1 MLTIS
6 KPLSAGQAQTYH
18 QKEFTAKEQNYWSQ
32 RGIIA
37 GEWQGRLAGQFGLAG
52 IVSAEDFAKL
62 SQGQHPQTGEQLVR
76 QRASYEYQDADGKT
90 IKTMEHR
97 AGWDATFSAP
107 KSVSLTAL
115 VGGDERVREAHRESV
130 RVALDQLE
138 HYTQARIGGNHPPET
153 TGKFIAAKFEHDT
166 ARPVDGYVAPQ
177 LHTHAVVFNVTERD
191 NGQPRAIQPQ
201 SLFASQ
207 QFATAVYQSELTYK
221 LRQLGY
227 EITAGRSG
235 APEIKGYT
243 QEYLDASSPRSQQI
257 REYLERT
264 GRSGKESAEIAAH
277 STRDRKEIHS
287 PGEVMAAHRKLAADF
302 GHQAEAVVRAARERS
317 QHREKPVNSL
327 ERVRES
333 LTFSRDKN
341 FEREAVV
348 DERVL
353 IRDGLRRGMGE
364 ITHAQVRA
372 NLEARLASGEFQIVE
387 RPRGVPGRQFTTAK
401 TIEAEHEILRRMR
414 EGQNHVEPVLSRPQA
429 ITVADQHPHLNRA
442 QKSVVEDVLS
452 SPDRIQG
459 IQGFAGAG
467 KTTTL
472 TAIRGAAESQ
482 GYQVE
487 GFAPTS
493 RAARQLNE
501 AGIEAGTLQGFLA
514 RTAYSELERK
524 HFYLV
529 DESSLASTNQI
540 REFLSRLGPHD
551 RVLLIGD
558 IRQHQ
563 GVEAG
568 RPFEQLQEAGMHT
581 AKLDE
586 IVRQQD
592 PALKSAV
599 EMLATG
605 QVSAALDALQQ
616 QGRVKE
622 IPNAEDRVRAI
633 AKCYLESPENT
644 LIVSPDNASRQELN
658 AAVRQELKAT
668 GTIAPEDHRFLVLV
682 QRQDLTGAERSWASH
697 YEMNDV
703 VRYARGSKAIGIAA
717 TAYASVVAIDPAA
730 NQLTVEKTNQELATY
745 DPRRLTGVSVY
756 QEIDREFSVGDRIQF
771 TAPDKSLGVANRDLA
786 TIQAIHPDGRLSA
799 RLDNNR
805 QIEFNV
811 GEHRHFDH
819 GYAVT
824 SHSSQG
830 FTAERVLVH
839 ADTSVHPDL
848 LNSRFGYVSISRAS
862 HEATLFTDDMAKLGP
877 QLGADV
883 SKTSALEI
891 NQPSSIGLG
900 IGIGALIRCQPFKV
914 EKSRWCQNDD
924 HPGELRPYPA
934 PKSSTS

>member
-6 KPLSAGQAQTYH
+6 KPLSAGQAQSYH

-32 RGIIA
+32 RGVIA

-52 IVSAEDFAKL
+52 TVSAEDFARL

-76 QRASYEYQDADGKT
+76 QRASYEYQDTEGKT
-90 IKTMEHR
+90 VKTMEHR

-115 VGGDERVREAHRESV
+115 VGGDNRVREAHRESV
-130 RVALDQLE
+130 RIALEQLE

-153 TGKFIAAKFEHDT
+153 TGKLIAAKFEHDT

-207 QFATAVYQSELTYK
+207 QFATAIYQSELTYK
-221 LRQLGY
+221 LRQFGY
-227 EITAGRSG
+227 EITTGRSG

-264 GRSGKESAEIAAH
+264 GRSGKEAAEIAAH

-302 GHQAEAVVRAARERS
+302 GNQAEAVVRAACERS
-317 QHREKPVNSL
+317 QHQEKPVNSFD
-327 ERVRES
+327 RVRES

-348 DERVL
+348 DERAL

-364 ITHAQVRA
+364 VTHTQVRA
-372 NLEARLASGEFQIVE
+372 NLEARLASGEFQVVE
-387 RPRGVPGRQFTTAK
+387 RLRGVPGRQFTTAK
-401 TIEAEHEILRRMR
+401 TIEAEHEIIRRMR
-414 EGQNHVEPVLSRPQA
+414 EGQNHVEPVLSRPHA
-429 ITVADQHPHLNRA
+429 IAVADQYPHLKQA
-442 QKSVVEDVLS
+442 QKSVAEDVLS

-459 IQGFAGAG
+459 VQGFAGAG

-472 TAIRGAAESQ
+472 TVIRSAAEKQ

-493 RAARQLNE
+493 RAARQLKE

-514 RTAYSELERK
+514 RSANPDLPEQK

-540 REFLSRLGPHD
+540 REFFSRLGADD

-563 GVEAG
+563 GVDAG
-568 RPFEQLQEAGMHT
+568 RPFEQLQEAGMRT
-581 AKLDE
+581 GKLDE

-616 QGRVKE
+616 QGRVTE
-622 IPNAEDRVRAI
+622 IPNAEERIRAI
-633 AKCYLESPENT
+633 AKSYVESPENT
-644 LIVSPDNASRQELN
+644 LIVSPDNASRRQLN
-658 AAVRQELKAT
+658 VAVRQELKAT
-668 GTIAPEDHRFLVLV
+668 GTVAPEDHTFRVLV
-682 QRQDLTGAERSWASH
+682 QRQDMTGAERSWASH
-697 YEMNDV
+697 YEIDDV
-703 VRYARGSKAIGIAA
+703 VRYTRGSKAIGIEAA
-717 TAYASVVAIDPAA
+717 AYASVVAINPAA
-730 NQLTVEKTNQELATY
+730 NQLTVEKANKELATY

-756 QEIDREFSVGDRIQF
+756 REIDRQFSVGDRVQF

-786 TIQAIHPDGRLSA
+786 VIESIAPDGQVTA

-805 QIEFNV
+805 QTEFDARD
-811 GEHRHFDH
+811 HRHFDH

-830 FTAERVLVH
+830 LTAERVLVH

-862 HEATLFTDDMAKLGP
+862 HEATLFTDDMAKLAP
-877 QLGADV
+877 QLGVDT

-891 NQPSSIGLG
+891 NQASSVAQGVG
-900 IGIGALIRCQPFKV
+900 IG
-914 EKSRWCQNDD
+914 N
-924 HPGELRPYPA
+924 
-934 PKSSTS
+934 

>member
-32 RGIIA
+32 QGVIA
-37 GEWQGRLAGQFGLAG
+37 GEWQGRLASQFGLDGA
-52 IVSAEDFAKL
+52 VSAEDFAKL

-76 QRASYEYQDADGKT
+76 QRASYEYQDAEGKT
-90 IKTMEHR
+90 IRTMEHR

-115 VGGDERVREAHRESV
+115 VGDDDRVREAHRESV

-138 HYTQARIGGNHPPET
+138 HYTQARIGGNHPAET
-153 TGKFIAAKFEHDT
+153 TGKFVAAKFEHDT

-177 LHTHAVVFNVTERD
+177 LHTHAVVFNLTERD

-207 QFATAVYQSELTYK
+207 QFATAIYQSELTYK

-227 EITAGRSG
+227 EITTGRSG

-264 GRSGKESAEIAAH
+264 GRSGREAAEIAAH

-302 GHQAEAVVRAARERS
+302 GRQADAVVRAARERF
-317 QHREKPVNSL
+317 QHQEKPVNSL
-327 ERVRES
+327 DRVRES

-348 DERVL
+348 DERAL

-364 ITHAQVRA
+364 ITHGQVHA
-372 NLEARLASGEFQIVE
+372 NLSARLASGEFRIVD
-387 RPRGVPGRQFTTAK
+387 RPQGVSARQFTTAK
-401 TIEAEHEILRRMR
+401 TIEAEHEIIRKMR
-414 EGQNHVEPVLSRPQA
+414 EGQNHAAPVLSHPEA
-429 ITVADQHPHLNRA
+429 IALVDQHRHLNHA
-442 QKSVVEDVLS
+442 QKSVIEDVLS
-452 SPDRIQG
+452 SPDRVQG
-459 IQGFAGAG
+459 IQGFAGSG
-467 KTTTL
+467 KTTAL
-472 TAIRGAAESQ
+472 TAIRTSVETR

-487 GFAPTS
+487 GLAPTS
-493 RAARQLNE
+493 RASRQLNE
-501 AGIEAGTLQGFLA
+501 AGVHAVTLQGFLA
-514 RTAYSELERK
+514 RAAEPNAAGQKR
-524 HFYLV
+524 FYFV
-529 DESSLASTNQI
+529 DESSLASTNQM
-540 REFLSRLGPHD
+540 REFLARIGAND

-568 RPFEQLQEAGMHT
+568 RPFEQLQDAGMRT
-581 AKLDE
+581 AKLDQ

-622 IPNAEDRVRAI
+622 IPNREERVRAI
-633 AKCYLESPENT
+633 AKAYVELPENT
-644 LIVSPDNASRQELN
+644 LIVSPDNASRRELN
-658 AAVRQELKAT
+658 IAVRQELKAN
-668 GTIAPEDHRFLVLV
+668 GTIASEDNRFGVLV
-682 QRQDLTGAERSWASH
+682 QRQDMTGAERSWASH
-697 YEMNDV
+697 YEIDDV
-703 VRYARGSKAIGIAA
+703 VRYSRGSKAVGIEAA
-717 TAYASVVAIDPAA
+717 AYASVVAIDPAA
-730 NQLTVEKTNQELATY
+730 NLLTVEKPNQELVTY

-756 QEIDREFSVGDRIQF
+756 RETERDFSVGDRIQF

-786 TIQAIHPDGRLSA
+786 TIELIRSDSHLAA
-799 RLDNNR
+799 RLDDHR
-805 QIEFNV
+805 QIAFKA

-830 FTAERVLVH
+830 LTAERVLVH

-862 HEATLFTDDMAKLGP
+862 HDATLFTDDLAKLAP
-877 QLGADV
+877 QLGAEV

-891 NQPSSIGLG
+891 NQASSVAQG
-900 IGIGALIRCQPFKV
+900 IGIGL
-914 EKSRWCQNDD
+914 
-924 HPGELRPYPA
+924 
-934 PKSSTS
+934 